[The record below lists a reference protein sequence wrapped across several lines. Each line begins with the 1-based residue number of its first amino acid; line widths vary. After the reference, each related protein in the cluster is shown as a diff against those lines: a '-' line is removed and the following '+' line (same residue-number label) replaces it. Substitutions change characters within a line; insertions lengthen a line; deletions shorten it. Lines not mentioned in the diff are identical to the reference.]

1 MLFVGRLLPHKG
13 IDDLV
18 NAVPD
23 DMDLDIA
30 SHPLDP
36 HYLESLRT
44 LARGKRVVFHHDY
57 DDSALVDAYRQALCV
72 VLPSVYRS
80 CYGEESRIPELLGQT
95 LLEAMACA
103 TPAIC
108 TNVASMPE
116 IIRAQRVGSGGSAKR
131 PKRAAASS
139 ALVEVASGTGAQ
151 HGRCGETAVEA
162 KLSWPVVVHRCL
174 DIYKRFTTRT
184 LVSAQPRE
192 MAFF

>member
-1 MLFVGRLLPHKG
+1 METSHGLTSFSGGVDLVKFSRGDTRHNNGRVLFAGRLLPHKG

-18 NAVPD
+18 KAVPD

-30 SHPLDP
+30 GRPLDP
-36 HYLESLRT
+36 HYLEDLRT

-108 TNVASMPE
+108 
-116 IIRAQRVGSGGSAKR
+116 QK
-131 PKRAAASS
+131 
-139 ALVEVASGTGAQ
+139 
-151 HGRCGETAVEA
+151 
-162 KLSWPVVVHRCL
+162 
-174 DIYKRFTTRT
+174 T
-184 LVSAQPRE
+184 LPACPR
-192 MAFF
+192 